1 MEIKSSL
8 INHKDFVHVKQSL
21 IEVSEKDHKED
32 FRVKAL
38 EYIDDT
44 SSEGDNDF
52 FFDMMPFIRFLD
64 PSDEAVAYTTPDH
77 LIYLNMPNQYVGEN
91 VRHWDFTYD
100 HECLHQLWDTFAVG
114 KKIQDNGYKYNHQLL
129 NVASDCVINDYLS
142 FYLHKD
148 HSEGLI
154 TPEYIKEQ
162 FGIDYDRKVDTQFT
176 LYLKLLEQAEKILKD
191 EKIQQNL
198 HEFDGKIKPKSV
210 QKSSGG
216 QAPPPM
222 PQEKHS
228 DDFIKGWTD
237 AIQDVLDK
245 KVDPLKYKP
254 KKEDNDYNKG
264 YNEAIKNIK
273 QGLEQGVQLSDSPSS
288 GSTGD
293 LPNIPWDINN
303 GQQDSSG
310 SGDSKDDQQKDSQK
324 GDQQE
329 GSGSGSGSE
338 TAEDAQKNADEAK
351 DLANKAQQKA
361 DEAKKNGDSGASK
374 KQEAANKAKEAA
386 KEAQEAAD
394 QAKEA
399 KDAGNDKKEKAAAK
413 KSKDALD
420 KAKKAAQEAGIE
432 NKDSNSNNDSNN
444 SNKQKPQQGHV
455 HKDSAIQDEDLDKI
469 RNEAEDIINKYKSK
483 ISGTFG
489 KFVEKCKKSFTLNK
503 SGLAEAIRKGAAS
516 WNQQSWTYLNAF
528 VKKKVFQKKR
538 QYKTTYQKVKRG
550 SGVVKMGDLITPGR
564 KIKMDKLTI
573 NVAFYI
579 DVSGSMSGCIQQV
592 FKATYA
598 ICEALKKKFG
608 KDKVVDDVTFKMHVF
623 DTQMEEI
630 PYGKSVGARGGTMN
644 FDEIVTYINKH
655 TKEFLINVILTDAGF
670 QIDKGIVKDMIKDID
685 GMILFIT
692 NIDSDEMKEMSK
704 QYPTQLFYVL
714 ADSNFTIDKI

>member
-21 IEVSEKDHKED
+21 IEVSEKDHKEA

-64 PSDEAVAYTTPDH
+64 PSDEAIAYTTPDH

-142 FYLHKD
+142 FYLHKE
-148 HSEGLI
+148 HSDGLI

-176 LYLKLLEQAEKILKD
+176 LYLKLLEQEEKILKD
-191 EKIQQNL
+191 DKVQQNMK
-198 HEFDGKIKPKSV
+198 EFDGKIKPKNVS
-210 QKSSGG
+210 KKDAPS
-216 QAPPPM
+216 PPPI
-222 PQEKHS
+222 PSEKHS

-245 KVDPLKYKP
+245 KVDPTKYNH

-273 QGLEQGVQLSDSPSS
+273 QGLEKGIELSDSPSN

-293 LPNIPWDINN
+293 LPNIPWDLPN
-303 GQQDSSG
+303 D
-310 SGDSKDDQQKDSQK
+310 QKDSSSRSGESKEKNNKEDSSQK
-324 GDQQE
+324 GEESKDNNTLE
-329 GSGSGSGSE
+329 E
-338 TAEDAQKNADEAK
+338 AQKNADEAK
-351 DLANKAQQKA
+351 DLADKVQKNV
-361 DEAKKNGDSGASK
+361 DEAKKNGDKDADK
-374 KQEAANKAKEAA
+374 KQAAADKAKEAA
-386 KEAQEAAD
+386 QKAQEAAD
-394 QAKEA
+394 KAKEA
-399 KDAGNDKKEKAAAK
+399 KEDGDDKGEKKAAKEA
-413 KSKDALD
+413 KDALD
-420 KAKKAAQEAGIE
+420 KAKEAAQEAGVE
-432 NKDSNSNNDSNN
+432 KVDKASNDNDNNKNN
-444 SNKQKPQQGHV
+444 QKPEQGHE
-455 HKDSAIQDEDLDKI
+455 HKDSAQQDEDLDQI
-469 RNEAEDIINKYKSK
+469 RKEAEDIINKYKSK
-483 ISGTFG
+483 ITGTFG
-489 KFVEKCKKSFTLNK
+489 KFIEKCKKSLTLNK
-503 SGLAEAIRKGAAS
+503 SGLAETIRKGAAS

-538 QYKTTYQKVKRG
+538 QYKSTYQKVKRG
-550 SGVVKMGDLITPGR
+550 SGVVKMGDPITPGR
-564 KIKMDKLTI
+564 KIKMEKLTI

-608 KDKVVDDVTFKMHVF
+608 KDEVVDEVTFKMHVF
-623 DTQMEEI
+623 DTVMEEI
-630 PYGKSVGARGGTMN
+630 PFGKSVGARGGTMN

-670 QIDKGIVKDMIKDID
+670 EIDKNIVKDMIKDID

-704 QYPTQLFYVL
+704 KYPTQLFYVL
-714 ADSNFTIDKI
+714 ADSYFTVDKL